1 MESFIKGNIRKILFS
16 SNASMYKVGLFKLR
30 ETNVDELSIY
40 VGKTITFTGSISEI
54 NTELEYVLY
63 GKMVDHPRYGFQ
75 FNASSYEA
83 LAPSDKDGIVMYLS
97 SDMFKG
103 IGEKTAKNI
112 VDTLGEDAIKKIKED
127 YTCLLSV
134 KSMNEKKA
142 KNLYERLIEFEGDQ
156 EFVLRLNTL
165 GLSTEEAL
173 KVIAKHKVRLF
184 EILEH
189 NIYELEGIVPFLK
202 LDSIFLINNPENS
215 DVRIK
220 ALIKYTIKT
229 LCFQTGDTMVSNEK
243 VYIYL
248 NKFFKES
255 LDLNSFYFCKVKLLE
270 SKEII
275 EKNNFLMLYN
285 FYECEKYISEK
296 ISYLNKIRADY
307 KDDEILKYID
317 SYEEIYNM
325 KFNIDQKEAIKNS
338 IINNLFIISGGPGTG
353 KTTIIKSVVEIL
365 KTIDNTITNES
376 FALLAPTGRSAKR
389 LSESVHIPAYTIHK
403 FLKWNKE
410 IESFNLN
417 EENKAKEKI
426 IIIDEVSMVDIFLF
440 SSLLK
445 ALTNNVKLI
454 LVGDANQLPSIA
466 PGNVLF
472 DLLKSEKINK
482 KYLNMIYRT
491 KEGSYIIDFALKI
504 KNQETFETIENHK
517 DFSFIHSSDE
527 NIKKYI
533 KEVCNKI
540 IKNNIDIDNFQ
551 VLAPM
556 YKGENG
562 IDNLNIIMQ
571 GIFNAPSID
580 KKEIKVGEKIY
591 RVNDKVI
598 ELVNDVENNIF
609 NGDIGYIYDIRYIDK
624 KPVIDIDFM
633 GNIIT
638 FNSNEFDK
646 FSHAYAIS
654 IHKSQGSEYDHALI
668 VLSSGFKR
676 MFYNKLIYTAVTRA
690 KKSLIL
696 IGTIDSLNSCIKT
709 TYASQRITYLSELI
723 N

>member
-1 MESFIKGNIRKILFS
+1 MESYIKGNIRKILFS

-54 NTELEYVLY
+54 NTELEYILY

-75 FNASSYEA
+75 FNAQSYEA

-220 ALIKYTIKT
+220 ALIKYAIKT

-307 KDDEILKYID
+307 KEEEILKYID

-482 KYLNMIYRT
+482 KYLNMVYRT
-491 KEGSYIIDFALKI
+491 KEGSYIIDFALNI
-504 KNQETFETIENHK
+504 KNKEVFEKVENHK

>member
-1 MESFIKGNIRKILFS
+1 MQSYIKGNIRKILFS

>member
-16 SNASMYKVGLFKLR
+16 SDSSMYKVGLFKLR

-307 KDDEILKYID
+307 KEEEILKYID

>member
-16 SNASMYKVGLFKLR
+16 SDSSMYKVGLFKLR